1 MKEKVLKRI
10 KLCTNAKQIKLS
22 RLEDYIDKK
31 VDISGKAYKMFFR
44 SFPKYKLDK
53 QESEIE
59 SKKD

>member
-1 MKEKVLKRI
+1 MKRI

-53 QESEIE
+53 
-59 SKKD
+59 